1 MADFGKAT
9 AADAELIL
17 KLYDM
22 RREPVMREARKFIAM
37 FFPQSADDILKIVN
51 AMGTAENAYLRQ
63 VMGYWEMAASL
74 VLRGALHEGLFLDN
88 AGELFF
94 VYSKFA
100 PFITELREKM
110 EQPLLLAKSEELIK
124 HTSEGEQRLTAMI
137 ARQKKLAERRAAQSA
152 R

>member
-17 KLYDM
+17 KLYDL
-22 RREPVMREARKFIAM
+22 RREAVMREARKFFVG

-51 AMGTAENAYLRQ
+51 AMGTQENAYFRQ
-63 VMGYWEMAASL
+63 VVGYWEMAASL
-74 VLRGALHEGLFLDN
+74 VLRGSLHEGLFLDN

-94 VYSKFA
+94 VYAKFA
-100 PFITELREKM
+100 PYIAEIRAELGP
-110 EQPLLLAKSEELIK
+110 QVLARCEELINRAP
-124 HTSEGEQRLTAMI
+124 EGQQRLTAVM
-137 ARQKKLAERRAAQSA
+137 ARQKKMAERRAAQAA